1 MKQKF
6 DSEYIEELF
15 NYASD
20 KNGVLWH
27 CIKKRLNWP
36 IEDDVVEFQWK
47 RDCYAKALYASG
59 NSVSFSFIPNENL
72 IMTLDVVKDGHEE
85 TIAINESEWCA
96 WLSNAGQASAEDDS
110 IFQKGVI
117 NSVPSQRVAKNL
129 LLKAIKD
136 KHKRAIL
143 ERIYDEMAEDR
154 EHFNNDWTLKCD
166 KNVLAAKKVLAANI
180 RYITIVLGVN
190 IQDELA
196 NLFVKGGAKTGRKV
210 NKPTR
215 YTKFQNFNGSL
226 NEDKYIKKL
235 GGKID
240 DYLDKR
246 KDPARREELLTY
258 LEKNYVFPYV
268 AILLASHR

>member
-1 MKQKF
+1 MKQQL

-136 KHKRAIL
+136 KHKRAIM

-154 EHFNNDWTLKCD
+154 EHFNNDWTLKCG
-166 KNVLAAKKVLAANI
+166 KKKVSAAKKVLAANI
-180 RYITIVLGVN
+180 RYISIVLGVN
-190 IQDELA
+190 IQNELA
-196 NLFVKGGAKTGRKV
+196 NLFVKGGAKTGPKV
-210 NKPTR
+210 NEPTR
-215 YTKFQNFNGSL
+215 YTTFKDFNASL
-226 NEDKYIKKL
+226 NKDKYIEEL
-235 GGKID
+235 GGNIK

-246 KDPARREELLTY
+246 KDPARREKLLTY
-258 LEKNYVFPYV
+258 LEENYVFPYV
-268 AILLASHR
+268 AILLASL